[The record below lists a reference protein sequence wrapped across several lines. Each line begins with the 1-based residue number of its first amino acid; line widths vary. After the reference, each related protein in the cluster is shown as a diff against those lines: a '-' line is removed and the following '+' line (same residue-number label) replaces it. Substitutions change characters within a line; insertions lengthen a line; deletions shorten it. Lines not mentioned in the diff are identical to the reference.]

1 MLISYDRPPGNWSVT
16 GGSFASGF
24 DGSALTNGRP
34 ADATRMVW
42 PSGAQTTSVTQ
53 VLTYTFT
60 GGAIDARCAGLIIP
74 AASTTNLMPAGVK
87 VTFAGKLSG
96 GNVALNGNAITQ
108 RTVTLPNGSVVI
120 WVVFPAVSIDTLV
133 VTIYN
138 DKNGSTWISASANHD
153 LGEIWV
159 GKGAD
164 FNVANDIVKE
174 LMGGLLQ
181 RRSHNNQAWA
191 LEVQPYWQL
200 TANLVAMEEYIA
212 IGPNSAQDDYETVL
226 EAISTAEAA
235 VLIPS
240 YLSRGP
246 VNGNSATN
254 GAPPPVIDSTTISNQ
269 RLNRMAVLGIVEQ
282 PIRLTANGDRFYT
295 SPIVFGE
302 SPP

>member
-1 MLISYDRPPGNWSVT
+1 MLISYDRPPGTWAVT
-16 GGSFASGF
+16 GGAFASGF
-24 DGSALTNGRP
+24 DGSGLTNGRP
-34 ADATRMVW
+34 ADSSRMVW

-53 VLTYTFT
+53 VLTFTFI
-60 GGAIDARCAGLIIP
+60 GGAISARCACLIIP
-74 AASTTNLMPAGVK
+74 ANSTTNLMPAGVK
-87 VTFAGKLSG
+87 VTFSGKLSG
-96 GNVALNGNAITQ
+96 SAVPLNGNATTQ
-108 RTVTLPNGSVVI
+108 RTVALGNGAVAI

-138 DKNGSTWISASANHD
+138 DKNGSTWILASDTHD
-153 LGEIWV
+153 LGEVWV

-164 FNVANDIVKE
+164 FNVANNVDVQ
-174 LMGGLLQ
+174 LMGGTKE

-191 LEVQPYWQL
+191 LQVQPYRQL
-200 TANLVAMEEYIA
+200 TANLVPMTEAIA
-212 IGPNSAQDDYETVL
+212 IGPNSAQDDYETVMNKL
-226 EAISTAEAA
+226 STAKAC

-254 GAPPPVIDSTTISNQ
+254 GAPPPVINSTTINEQ
-269 RLNRMAVLGIVEQ
+269 RLNRTAVLGVVNQ
-282 PIRLTANGDRFYT
+282 PIRMTVNGDQYYT